1 MKSTE
6 FETTW
11 RPVETEEDKEEIKA
25 VVNQTGKYDPNRF
38 NTEKRLIGSRFTE
51 TLQKGISAL
60 PEDNEILNAIGTAA
74 NFVGEH
80 GWHKGWIQAEEK
92 LLDKVGEVAPEIG
105 FDPTFLKMAA
115 GIAIPGP
122 GETRTV
128 NRTIKSARLASKVSP
143 EITAAIKTVD
153 SLTSKTDDL
162 IALEKLN
169 AARAKKLAKG
179 DIKRS
184 AEVTVGLD
192 PNEVKVYGANRAI
205 KEAHVP
211 RELGGA
217 TGPTRIAGIPH
228 KNIHHELMK
237 DYYAEYVVNARK
249 LVEQGLA
256 TEQDV
261 INLARIAKKHGF
273 GMGDYKSASA
283 FVDKIPH
290 DYGHEIMKR
299 KGVQPTPSTR
309 LESPYSGPDL
319 ITEKSRIS
327 KISNI
332 KDLTDDFEQAIKD
345 IGIPMRD
352 EINSLQDAWDRV
364 LPNDRMKL
372 FELRWARDA
381 IKKKLT
387 EEYPTAIKV
396 KTDKRFIKAQKQY
409 KDFKDKLEKE
419 MLELR
424 ENTREV
430 ARQKKELAIENLNPD
445 Q

>member
-1 MKSTE
+1 MKSAE

-38 NTEKRLIGSRFTE
+38 NTEERLLGSRVTEILGKAINTLPKDNPVLNTIGSGLGYIAENYT
-51 TLQKGISAL
+51 
-60 PEDNEILNAIGTAA
+60 
-74 NFVGEH
+74 
-80 GWHKGWIQAEEK
+80 HKDLIKAEEAII
-92 LLDKVGEVAPEIG
+92 DKVGEIAPEIG
-105 FDPTFLKMAA
+105 FDPTFLQLSA
-115 GIAIPGP
+115 GFLIPGG
-122 GETRTV
+122 GEMKTV
-128 NRTIKSARLASKVSP
+128 KRTIKSARRAHLMSNTVEDLVS
-143 EITAAIKTVD
+143 
-153 SLTSKTDDL
+153 
-162 IALEKLN
+162 LEKAN

-261 INLARIAKKHGF
+261 INLARIAKKYGF

-409 KDFKDKLEKE
+409 KDFKNKLEKE
-419 MLELR
+419 MLELQ
-424 ENTREV
+424 ENAREV